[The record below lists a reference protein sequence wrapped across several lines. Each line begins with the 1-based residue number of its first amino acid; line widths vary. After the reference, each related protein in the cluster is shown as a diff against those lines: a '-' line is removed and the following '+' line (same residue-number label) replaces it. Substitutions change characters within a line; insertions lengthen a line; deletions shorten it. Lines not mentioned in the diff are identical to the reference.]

1 MKKSIL
7 ITMLCILGL
16 AATAQTYDTIYNR
29 AANGYY
35 YHWYDTCEDFPT
47 TYSLINLSYTPN
59 DTSRISCVSHYTPE
73 PMMITGGI
81 IWVSD
86 EMYTRPGSRY
96 GWLHDY
102 RPYPEYIMLYQ
113 YDAWRD
119 RMVFVD
125 SARWDTATP
134 KIMKLPLGPNP
145 DRTGYTFPLHSS
157 YTADVPVIEGSLPRL
172 DSTRMA
178 AWSAGLLELSGF
190 VSSSKQ
196 WKDRVDK
203 ISVDGNGDVTLKTTD
218 GNEKFILGYPDD
230 IRAKLEK
237 INKYY
242 GYIRPSKDE
251 GYYKSVNLKY
261 NKQIICRKD
270 I

>member
-1 MKKSIL
+1 MKVHPRHIIIGLVASMILAGMLLLAGCGRALRSRVLCNALDVQIKDAWEFVTPEDIRGFLDKNYGVYIGVHLDSLDLAGIERMLEKKSIVMKSEAWTTRDGVL
-7 ITMLCILGL
+7 HVSII
-16 AATAQTYDTIYNR
+16 QR
-29 AANGYY
+29 APALRFQKG
-35 YHWYDTCEDFPT
+35 
-47 TYSLINLSYTPN
+47 
-59 DTSRISCVSHYTPE
+59 
-73 PMMITGGI
+73 
-81 IWVSD
+81 D
-86 EMYTRPGSRY
+86 EGFYM
-96 GWLHDY
+96 
-102 RPYPEYIMLYQ
+102 
-113 YDAWRD
+113 
-119 RMVFVD
+119 
-125 SARWDTATP
+125 
-134 KIMKLPLGPNP
+134 

-157 YTADVPVIEGSLPRL
+157 YTADVPVIEGSIPRL